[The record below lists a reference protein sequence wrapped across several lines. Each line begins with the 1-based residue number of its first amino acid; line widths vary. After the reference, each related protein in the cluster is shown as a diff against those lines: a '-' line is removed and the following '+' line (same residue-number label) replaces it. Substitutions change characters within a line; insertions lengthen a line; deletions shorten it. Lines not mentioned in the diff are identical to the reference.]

1 MNTTSLTYVI
11 NQTAFHCTP
20 TEDGRYVWSTLDET
34 CRAGA
39 MPGTRKYWAS
49 CQGLVLGRDYST
61 LARAMRASVNFKSLM
76 GVRRCEPV
84 DALRGPSSNEAGL
97 AFEMQEAA

>member
-11 NQTAFHCTP
+11 NQTAFHCAP

-39 MPGTRKYWAS
+39 IPGTRKYWAS

-76 GVRRCEPV
+76 GVRRGSPRETL
-84 DALRGPSSNEAGL
+84 LRPSANEAGL
-97 AFEMQEAA
+97 SFEMQEAA